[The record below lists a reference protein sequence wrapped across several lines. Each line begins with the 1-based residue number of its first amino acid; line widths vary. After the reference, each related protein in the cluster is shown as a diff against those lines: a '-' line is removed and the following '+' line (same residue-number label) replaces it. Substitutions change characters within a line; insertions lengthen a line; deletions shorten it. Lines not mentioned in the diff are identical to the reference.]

1 MSVKGDAVAVKTA
14 KKLDAEAVKKE
25 VEEARKAPTAKET
38 VKEVSEKVE
47 KGVKEFA
54 GKAREALGVVEA
66 FSPKVARGIM
76 LIAVTVPSIY
86 LVGSAIGA
94 VAPYVTQYIVSL
106 APFLVMAVSMLIALT
121 MVSLAIG
128 LVRTL
133 ALG

>member
-1 MSVKGDAVAVKTA
+1 MPAGDEEVVF
-14 KKLDAEAVKKE
+14 VP
-25 VEEARKAPTAKET
+25 VEEAPKIREVT
-38 VKEVSEKVE
+38 VAERVAEKIE

-54 GKAREALGVVEA
+54 EKARKALGVAEA

-86 LVGSAIGA
+86 LVASAVGA
-94 VAPYVTQYIVSL
+94 IAPYVTQYITAM
-106 APFLVMAVSMLIALT
+106 APFLVMAITMLIALT

>member
-1 MSVKGDAVAVKTA
+1 MAQKA
-14 KKLDAEAVKKE
+14 KWDAEEIEKVKRAPEAKE
-25 VEEARKAPTAKET
+25 VA
-38 VKEVSEKVE
+38 EKIE

-54 GKAREALGVVEA
+54 ERARKALKVTEA

-76 LIAVTVPSIY
+76 LISVTVPSIY
-86 LVGSAIGA
+86 LVASAVGA
-94 VAPYVTQYIVSL
+94 VAPHVTQYIVAT
-106 APFLVMAVSMLIALT
+106 APFLVMSITMLIALT